1 LSDSVIDP
9 RSVEPSD
16 NIGLD
21 ILEQEELEL
30 KTTKLKVVNE
40 KLEAR
45 TAELKAA
52 DESLAELNLE
62 LAHLNQVLTQ
72 TNVRLAKVN
81 KKLAAKN
88 KELVLV
94 NIQIKHQNEAQQEF
108 INIAAHELRT
118 PIMPILGIAEMLDV
132 EYQEQNKQEI
142 LVDKRHNETIF
153 RNARRLERLAEN
165 ILDVSKIKDNKLT
178 LYIEEFVL
186 NDIIMNAIDDVLI
199 STVDNKRVTVSNKTK
214 ILYNPREP
222 IYIKADK
229 DRISQVIYNLLNNA
243 IKFTEGGTIII
254 DVQNSIDSVVG
265 DSVVVLVKDTGIG
278 IAPEIQPKLYTKFAT
293 NSCQGMGLGLYIS
306 KSIIE
311 KHGGKIWAEN
321 NANGEKGATFTFT
334 LPLSIS
340 H

>member
-1 LSDSVIDP
+1 MSDSVIDSP
-9 RSVEPSD
+9 SSQPSD

-30 KTTKLKVVNE
+30 KTTELKAVNE
-40 KLEAR
+40 KLEAK

-72 TNVRLAKVN
+72 TNVSLAKVN

-165 ILDVSKIKDNKLT
+165 ILDVSKIKDNKLK

-199 STVDNKRVTVSNKTK
+199 SAADNKRVTVCNKTK

-243 IKFTEGGTIII
+243 FKFTEGGTIII
-254 DVQNSIDSVVG
+254 DVQNST

-278 IAPEIQPKLYTKFAT
+278 IAPEIQPKLYSKFVT
-293 NSCQGMGLGLYIS
+293 DSCQGMGLGLYIS
-306 KSIIE
+306 KNIIE
-311 KHGGKIWAEN
+311 KHGGRIWAEN
-321 NANGEKGATFTFT
+321 NANGEKGATFGFS
-334 LPLSIS
+334 LPLTI
-340 H
+340 

>member
-30 KTTKLKVVNE
+30 KTTELKAVNE
-40 KLEAR
+40 KLEAK

-81 KKLAAKN
+81 KRLAAKN

-165 ILDVSKIKDNKLT
+165 ILDVSKIKDNKLK

-199 STVDNKRVTVSNKTK
+199 SAADNKRVTVCNKTK

-243 IKFTEGGTIII
+243 FKFTEGGTIII
-254 DVQNSIDSVVG
+254 DVQNSTDNVVM
-265 DSVVVLVKDTGIG
+265 LVKDTGIG
-278 IAPEIQPKLYTKFAT
+278 IAPEIQPKLYNKFVT
-293 NSCQGMGLGLYIS
+293 DSSQGMGLGLYIS
-306 KSIIE
+306 KNIIE
-311 KHGGKIWAEN
+311 KHGGRVWAAN
-321 NANGEKGATFTFT
+321 NANGEKGATFGFR
-334 LPLSIS
+334 LPLIN
-340 H
+340 

>member
-1 LSDSVIDP
+1 LSDSVIDSP
-9 RSVEPSD
+9 SAEPSD
-16 NIGLD
+16 NKELD

-30 KTTKLKVVNE
+30 KTTELKALNE
-40 KLEAR
+40 KLEAK

-72 TNVRLAKVN
+72 TNVRLANVN

-165 ILDVSKIKDNKLT
+165 ILDVSKIKDNKLK

-186 NDIIMNAIDDVLI
+186 NDIIMNAIDDFLI
-199 STVDNKRVTVSNKTK
+199 STEDNKHVTVCNKTK

-243 IKFTEGGTIII
+243 LKFTAGGTIVI
-254 DVQNSIDSVVG
+254 DVQNNIDSVC
-265 DSVVVLVKDTGIG
+265 VLVKDTGIG
-278 IAPEIQPKLYTKFAT
+278 IAPEIQPKLYSKFVT
-293 NSCQGMGLGLYIS
+293 DSCQGMGLGLYIS
-306 KSIIE
+306 KNIIE
-311 KHGGKIWAEN
+311 KHGGRIWAEN
-321 NANGEKGATFTFT
+321 NANEEKGATFGFS
-334 LPLSIS
+334 LPLT

>member
-30 KTTKLKVVNE
+30 KTTELKAVNE
-40 KLEAR
+40 KLEAK

-81 KKLAAKN
+81 KNLAAKN

-118 PIMPILGIAEMLDV
+118 PIMPILGIAEMLDD

-142 LVDKRHNETIF
+142 LVDKRYNETIF
-153 RNARRLERLAEN
+153 RNARRLKRLAEN
-165 ILDVSKIKDNKLT
+165 ILDVSKIKDNKLK

-199 STVDNKRVTVSNKTK
+199 SAADNKRVTVCNKTK

-243 IKFTEGGTIII
+243 FKFTEGGTIII
-254 DVQNSIDSVVG
+254 DVQNSTDNVVM
-265 DSVVVLVKDTGIG
+265 LVKDTGIG
-278 IAPEIQPKLYTKFAT
+278 IAPEIQPKLYNKFVT
-293 NSCQGMGLGLYIS
+293 DSSQGMGLGLYIS
-306 KSIIE
+306 KNIIE
-311 KHGGKIWAEN
+311 KHGGRVWAAN
-321 NANGEKGATFTFT
+321 NANGEKGATFGFR
-334 LPLSIS
+334 LPLIN
-340 H
+340 

>member
-1 LSDSVIDP
+1 LSDSVIDSP
-9 RSVEPSD
+9 SAQPSD

-30 KTTKLKVVNE
+30 KTTELKAVNE
-40 KLEAR
+40 KLEAK

-52 DESLAELNLE
+52 DESLAEFNLE

-165 ILDVSKIKDNKLT
+165 ILDVSKIKDNKLK

-199 STVDNKRVTVSNKTK
+199 SAADNKRVTVCNKTK

-243 IKFTEGGTIII
+243 FKFTEGGTIII
-254 DVQNSIDSVVG
+254 DVQNST

-278 IAPEIQPKLYTKFAT
+278 IAPEIQPKLYNKFVT
-293 NSCQGMGLGLYIS
+293 DSCQGMGLGLYIS
-306 KSIIE
+306 KNIIE
-311 KHGGKIWAEN
+311 KHGGRVWAAN
-321 NANGEKGATFTFT
+321 NANGEKGATFGFR
-334 LPLSIS
+334 LPLIN
-340 H
+340 

>member
-1 LSDSVIDP
+1 LSDSVID
-9 RSVEPSD
+9 SLSSQPSD

-30 KTTKLKVVNE
+30 KTTELKAVNE
-40 KLEAR
+40 KLEAK
-45 TAELKAA
+45 TAERKAA

-81 KKLAAKN
+81 KNLAAKN

-118 PIMPILGIAEMLDV
+118 PIMPILGIAEMLDD

-142 LVDKRHNETIF
+142 LVDKRYNETIF
-153 RNARRLERLAEN
+153 RNARRLKRLAEN
-165 ILDVSKIKDNKLT
+165 ILDVSKIKDNKLK

-199 STVDNKRVTVSNKTK
+199 SAADNKRVTVCNKTK

-243 IKFTEGGTIII
+243 FKFTEGGTIII
-254 DVQNSIDSVVG
+254 DVQNSTDNVVM
-265 DSVVVLVKDTGIG
+265 LVKDTGIG
-278 IAPEIQPKLYTKFAT
+278 IAPEIQPKLYNKFVT
-293 NSCQGMGLGLYIS
+293 DSSQGMGLGLYIS
-306 KSIIE
+306 KNIIE
-311 KHGGKIWAEN
+311 KHGGRVWAAN
-321 NANGEKGATFTFT
+321 NANGEKGATFGFR
-334 LPLSIS
+334 LPLIN
-340 H
+340 

>member
-30 KTTKLKVVNE
+30 KTTELKVVNE
-40 KLEAR
+40 KLEAK

-165 ILDVSKIKDNKLT
+165 ILDVSKIKDNKLK

-199 STVDNKRVTVSNKTK
+199 SAADNKRVTVCNKTK

-243 IKFTEGGTIII
+243 FKFTEGGTIII
-254 DVQNSIDSVVG
+254 DVQNSTDNVVM
-265 DSVVVLVKDTGIG
+265 LVKDTGIG
-278 IAPEIQPKLYTKFAT
+278 IAPEIQPKLYNKFVT
-293 NSCQGMGLGLYIS
+293 DSSQGMGLGLYIS
-306 KSIIE
+306 KNIIE
-311 KHGGKIWAEN
+311 KHGGRVWAAN
-321 NANGEKGATFTFT
+321 NANGEKGATFGFR
-334 LPLSIS
+334 LPLIN
-340 H
+340 

>member
-30 KTTKLKVVNE
+30 KNTKLKAVNE

-94 NIQIKHQNEAQQEF
+94 NIQIKDQNEAQQEF

-142 LVDKRHNETIF
+142 LVDKRHNETII

-165 ILDVSKIKDNKLT
+165 ILDVSKIKDNKFK
-178 LYIEEFVL
+178 LYVEEFVL
-186 NDIIMNAIDDVLI
+186 NEIIMNAIDDVLI
-199 STVDNKRVTVSNKTK
+199 STADNKRVTACNKTK
-214 ILYNPREP
+214 ILYNRREP
-222 IYIKADK
+222 VYIKADK
-229 DRISQVIYNLLNNA
+229 DRISQVIYNLLINA

-254 DVQNSIDSVVG
+254 EVQNSI

-278 IAPEIQPKLYTKFAT
+278 IAPEIQPKLYSKFVT
-293 NSCQGMGLGLYIS
+293 DSCQGMGLGLYIS
-306 KSIIE
+306 KNIIE
-311 KHGGKIWAEN
+311 KHGGRIWAEN
-321 NANGEKGATFTFT
+321 NANGEKGATFGFS
-334 LPLSIS
+334 LPLTK
-340 H
+340 

>member
-30 KTTKLKVVNE
+30 KTTELKAVNE
-40 KLEAR
+40 KLEAK

-94 NIQIKHQNEAQQEF
+94 NIQIKLQNEAQQEF

-118 PIMPILGIAEMLDV
+118 PIMPILGIADMLDV

-153 RNARRLERLAEN
+153 RNARRLKRLAEN
-165 ILDVSKIKDNKLT
+165 ILDVSKIKDNKLK

-199 STVDNKRVTVSNKTK
+199 SAADNKRVTVCNKTK

-243 IKFTEGGTIII
+243 FKFTEGGTIII
-254 DVQNSIDSVVG
+254 DVQNST

-278 IAPEIQPKLYTKFAT
+278 IAPEIQPKLYNKFVT
-293 NSCQGMGLGLYIS
+293 DSCQGMGLGLYIS
-306 KSIIE
+306 KNIIE
-311 KHGGKIWAEN
+311 KHGGRIWAEN
-321 NANGEKGATFTFT
+321 NANGEKGATFGFS
-334 LPLSIS
+334 LPLT

>member
-1 LSDSVIDP
+1 MSDSVIDSP
-9 RSVEPSD
+9 SSQPSD

-30 KTTKLKVVNE
+30 KTTELKAVNE
-40 KLEAR
+40 KLEAK

-52 DESLAELNLE
+52 DESLAEFNLE

-165 ILDVSKIKDNKLT
+165 ILDVSKIKDNKLK

-199 STVDNKRVTVSNKTK
+199 SAADNKRVTVCNNTK

-243 IKFTEGGTIII
+243 FKFTEGGTIII
-254 DVQNSIDSVVG
+254 DVQNST

-278 IAPEIQPKLYTKFAT
+278 IAPEIQPKLYNKFVT
-293 NSCQGMGLGLYIS
+293 DSCQGMGLGLYIS
-306 KSIIE
+306 KNIIE
-311 KHGGKIWAEN
+311 KHGGRVWAAN
-321 NANGEKGATFTFT
+321 NANGEKGATFGFR
-334 LPLSIS
+334 LPLIN
-340 H
+340 